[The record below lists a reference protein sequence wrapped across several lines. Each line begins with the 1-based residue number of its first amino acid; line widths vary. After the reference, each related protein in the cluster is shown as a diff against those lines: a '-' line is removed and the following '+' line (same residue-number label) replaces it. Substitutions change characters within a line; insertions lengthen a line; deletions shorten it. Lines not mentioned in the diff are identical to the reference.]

1 MVKKRIVI
9 VMSIFLLGVVAI
21 QLAWA
26 QVLEEVNKRS
36 SESQSAVSNLCVE
49 GNVDNYILLL
59 LLYFFSAGLLFLFVL
74 MDEFGEHHET

>member
-1 MVKKRIVI
+1 MAKKRIVI

-21 QLAWA
+21 QLVWA
-26 QVLEEVNKRS
+26 QVREEVNKRS